1 MIRYYVRE
9 NGRLKELQEP
19 VPSCWIDI
27 SPPFTHE
34 ELEDIGSKFLIP
46 IDFMTDSLD
55 IDERPRYEKE
65 DDVRLMVIHTP
76 ILNDGDREDEAIY
89 ITVPIGLIVTLD
101 HVITIT
107 SFENPVI
114 NHFID
119 NKVKNFDPA
128 NEKLFV
134 LQILEQNVYR
144 FLNCLKKLNLRRNNI
159 EKELYNSSRNQELK
173 LLLSIEKSLVYF
185 VNALSANELLKM
197 KMKRTDFVQ
206 IRDDEDLTDLLEDI
220 IIDNRQALEM
230 ANIYTNILSG
240 TMDSYSSIIANN
252 LNMVIQRLTIITIV
266 LMVPTLVSSFF
277 GMNVALPIAHDQG
290 MAFYYILIIAIIIS
304 LLLVWFFRRK
314 DLF

>member
-34 ELEDIGSKFLIP
+34 ELEDIGSRFLIP

-128 NEKLFV
+128 NDKLFV

-144 FLNCLKKLNLRRNNI
+144 FLNCLKKLNLRRNSI

-197 KMKRTDFVQ
+197 KMKRTDFIQ
-206 IRDDEDLTDLLEDI
+206 IREDEDMTDLLEDI

-277 GMNVALPIAHDQG
+277 GMNVSLPLHDNKY
-290 MAFYYILIIAIIIS
+290 AFLLILIIAVILS
-304 LLLVWFFRRK
+304 LLIVWFFRRK
-314 DLF
+314 QLF

>member
-277 GMNVALPIAHDQG
+277 GMNVDLPMSH
-290 MAFYYILIIAIIIS
+290 MPNAFSYILIIAVIIS